1 MQNITVAGIE
11 ETANSRKTN
20 EKSQEKQNN
29 NNNGFDKK
37 NYLNVR
43 LAKGETKKELVIRLL
58 PIDKDSDT
66 PFKIIKMHNVKV
78 PTEIAESGF
87 KGYVCLEET
96 KDVDHEKFGTKCPF
110 CELRHEAFKRAK
122 DLSNRE
128 AEIQELLKNPELDK
142 EKRTE
147 LSNELIANK
156 PLKEKWYQLGKDNFT
171 SEVCIIRCIERGHEE
186 DGPKFWKFTVRKD
199 CTDPYNVINELV
211 KARRDEKI
219 AYGYSEEEAGNILD
233 VYNGKDLKIIITEQ
247 KQEGNSK
254 SVKTGVSVMDYGPEG
269 PVSKNEQLMQQWID
283 DEKKWS
289 DVFTVKPYDYLSI
302 VLDGKIPFF
311 DKAQKKWVEK
321 GVKEDKGK
329 TEEQAEQEAK
339 INEKIEKSVPEVK
352 DSSNSDLPF

>member
-1 MQNITVAGIE
+1 MQNITTEGIQKTE
-11 ETANSRKTN
+11 EQRKTN
-20 EKSQEKQNN
+20 EKPQENQNN
-29 NNNGFDKK
+29 NSSGFDKK

-43 LAKGETKKELVIRLL
+43 LAKGETKKELIIRLL

-96 KDVDHEKFGTKCPF
+96 KDIDHEKFGIKCPF

-122 DLSNRE
+122 DE
-128 AEIQELLKNPELDK
+128 TLDK
-142 EKRTE
+142 VSRD
-147 LSNELIANK
+147 
-156 PLKEKWYQLGKDNFT
+156 KWYQIGKDNFT

-211 KARRDEKI
+211 KTRREEKM
-219 AYGYSEEEAGNILD
+219 AYGATEEEAGNILD
-233 VYNGKDLKIIITEQ
+233 VYTGKDLKIIVTEQ

-254 SVKTGVSVMDYGPEG
+254 SVKTGVSVMDFGPEG
-269 PVSKNEQLMQQWID
+269 PVSKDEALMQKWID

-289 DVFTVKPYDYLSI
+289 DVFTVKPYEYLAL
-302 VLDGKIPFF
+302 VLEGKVPFY
-311 DKAQKKWVEK
+311 DKNEKKWVEK
-321 GVKEDKGK
+321 QENGGK
-329 TEEQAEQEAK
+329 TEEKVEQEA
-339 INEKIEKSVPEVK
+339 EIEEQIENSTPNT
-352 DSSNSDLPF
+352 DNSNLGDLPF